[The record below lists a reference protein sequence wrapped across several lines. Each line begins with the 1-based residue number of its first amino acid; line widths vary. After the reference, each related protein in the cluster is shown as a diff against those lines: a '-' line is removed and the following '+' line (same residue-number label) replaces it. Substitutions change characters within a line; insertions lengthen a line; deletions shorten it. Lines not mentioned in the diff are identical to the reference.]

1 MRKLLSLFAFL
12 FVIGFCAG
20 QNLPTEATSFVST
33 YYPNNHIT
41 SVAQYPAPS
50 EFAYRVELDMN
61 VVIFFDANGRW
72 IIIESFEQGI
82 PSTLLT
88 QKQKAYIESLGYN
101 LRAVGKLNRKAGDS
115 ILLIMEDGAGY
126 RFDAAGNFMRTE
138 MEE

>member
-1 MRKLLSLFAFL
+1 
-12 FVIGFCAG
+12 
-20 QNLPTEATSFVST
+20 
-33 YYPNNHIT
+33 
-41 SVAQYPAPS
+41 
-50 EFAYRVELDMN
+50 MN

-82 PSTLLT
+82 HSTLLT

-115 ILLIMEDGAGY
+115 ILLTMEDGAGY

-138 MEE
+138 VGE